1 MLDIKLIKEQG
12 SRVQEQLNRRG
23 PGTSKDLDQLI
34 ELDAERREALNQ
46 AQTLKNK
53 KKTLSA
59 EVGQLKK
66 KGENADSLMAEVK
79 QLNTEIKQWDDKSA
93 EFDEQVRATLLKI
106 PNLPSESTPEGT
118 DESQNEE
125 IRVWGQKP
133 PIDFKPKSHLEL
145 GESLGLLDLKRAAKI
160 SGARFAV
167 FRGQG
172 AALLRAL
179 IQFMLDTQT
188 RENGYEELYPPVLV
202 NKDSLMGTGQLPKF
216 EEDLFKL
223 RDDELFLIPT
233 AEVPV
238 TNYHRDEILPEESL
252 PVKYAA
258 YTLCFRR
265 EAGSYGKDTQGII
278 RQHQFDKVEL
288 VKFVKP
294 EHSYDELEKLVTD
307 AESILQK
314 LGLHYRVVN
323 LCTGDL
329 GFSAAKTYDLEVWLP
344 SQDTFR
350 EISSC
355 SNFTDYQARRAMIRY
370 KPQGKSHSVSGS
382 EGKSRSVSGSGNVPH
397 STSQG
402 KSRSVSGGKPEL
414 VHTLNGSGLAAG
426 RLFVAVLENYQ
437 QADGS
442 IQIPEPLRPYMN
454 GAESIS

>member
-1 MLDIKLIKEQG
+1 MLDIKRIRDEG
-12 SRVQEQLNRRG
+12 EHVQSQLNRRG
-23 PGTSKDLDQLI
+23 PGTAKDLDRLI
-34 ELDAERREALNQ
+34 EIDAQRRNAQNQ
-46 AQTLKNK
+46 SQNLKNK

-59 EVGQLKK
+59 EVGKLKK
-66 KGENADSLMAEVK
+66 QGQNADTLMAEVK
-79 QLNTEIKQWDDKSA
+79 HINEQIKEWDDKA
-93 EFDEQVRATLLKI
+93 DELEEEVRTTLLNV
-106 PNLPSESTPEGT
+106 PNVPDESVPDGA

-125 IRVWGQKP
+125 VRQWGEKP
-133 PIDFKPKSHLEL
+133 SFDFEPKNHLEL
-145 GESLGLLDLKRAAKI
+145 GEALGLLDLKRAAKI

-179 IQFMLDTQT
+179 IQFMLNTQT

-202 NKDSLMGTGQLPKF
+202 NEDSLKGTGQLPKF

-288 VKFVKP
+288 VQFVKP
-294 EHSYDELEKLVTD
+294 EQSYDELEKLVTH

-314 LGLHYRVVN
+314 LNLHYRVVN

-344 SQDTFR
+344 SQNTYR

-355 SNFTDYQARRAMIRY
+355 SNFTDYQARRAMIRT
-370 KPQGKSHSVSGS
+370 KGK
-382 EGKSRSVSGSGNVPH
+382 N
-397 STSQG
+397 
-402 KSRSVSGGKPEL
+402 GKPEL

-437 QADGS
+437 QADGT
-442 IQIPEPLRPYMN
+442 IKIPEPLQPYLDGRN
-454 GAESIS
+454 AIQK

>member
-1 MLDIKLIKEQG
+1 MLDIKLIREQG
-12 SRVQEQLNRRG
+12 GAIHDQLNRRG
-23 PGTSKDLDQLI
+23 PGTSSDLERLLEIDLQ
-34 ELDAERREALNQ
+34 RRESLNQ

-59 EVGQLKK
+59 EVGNLKK
-66 KGENADSLMAEVK
+66 KGEDAAGPMEEVK
-79 QLNTEIKQWDDKSA
+79 QLNVQIKEWDDKAS
-93 EFDEQVRATLLKI
+93 ELDEQVRTTLLKI
-106 PNLPSESTPEGT
+106 PNLPSESTPEGA
-118 DESQNEE
+118 DESQNQEV
-125 IRVWGQKP
+125 RVWGQKP
-133 PIDFKPKSHLEL
+133 SLDFEPKNHLEL
-145 GESLGLLDLKRAAKI
+145 GEALGLLDLKRAAKI

-167 FRGQG
+167 FKGQG

-179 IQFMLDTQT
+179 IQFMLNTQT

-288 VKFVKP
+288 VQFVKP
-294 EHSYDELEKLVTD
+294 EQSYDLLEKLVVD

-314 LGLHYRVVN
+314 LNLHYRVVN
-323 LCTGDL
+323 LCAGDL

-344 SQDTFR
+344 SQNTYR

-370 KPQGKSHSVSGS
+370 KGKD
-382 EGKSRSVSGSGNVPH
+382 
-397 STSQG
+397 
-402 KSRSVSGGKPEL
+402 GGKPEL

-442 IQIPEPLRPYMN
+442 IRVPEPLRPYLD
-454 GAESIS
+454 GLDIIQ

>member
-1 MLDIKLIKEQG
+1 MIDIKLIREQG
-12 SRVQEQLNRRG
+12 PRVHDQLNRRG
-23 PGTSKDLDQLI
+23 PGTSADLDRLI
-34 ELDAERREALNQ
+34 EIDAERREALNSS
-46 AQTLKNK
+46 QTLKSK
-53 KKTLSA
+53 KKPLSA
-59 EVGQLKK
+59 EVGKLKK
-66 KGENADSLMAEVK
+66 QGENADALMAEVK
-79 QLNTEIKQWDDKSA
+79 QINTEIDEWDGKADALDK
-93 EFDEQVRATLLKI
+93 ELRTTLLKI
-106 PNLPSESTPEGT
+106 PNLPSDSTPDGT
-118 DESQNEE
+118 DESQNVE
-125 IRVWGQKP
+125 IRKWGEKP
-133 PIDFKPKSHLEL
+133 TLNFEPKNHLEL
-145 GESLGLLDLKRAAKI
+145 GETLGILDMKRAVKI

-202 NKDSLMGTGQLPKF
+202 NKESLMGTGQLPKF

-238 TNYHRDEILPEESL
+238 TNFHRDEILPEESL

-294 EHSYDELEKLVTD
+294 ETSYDELEKLVAN

-314 LGLHYRVVN
+314 LNLHYRVVN

-344 SQDTFR
+344 SQDTYR

-355 SNFTDYQARRAMIRY
+355 SNFTDYQARRAMIRT
-370 KPQGKSHSVSGS
+370 KS
-382 EGKSRSVSGSGNVPH
+382 KD
-397 STSQG
+397 
-402 KSRSVSGGKPEL
+402 GGKPEL

-442 IQIPEPLRPYMN
+442 ILIPEPLRPYLN
-454 GAESIS
+454 GLEVIG

>member
-1 MLDIKLIKEQG
+1 MLDIKLIREQG
-12 SRVQEQLNRRG
+12 EHVHNQLNRRG

-34 ELDAERREALNQ
+34 EIDAQRRDALSQSQ
-46 AQTLKNK
+46 ALKNK

-59 EVGQLKK
+59 EVGKLKK
-66 KGENADSLMAEVK
+66 QGENADALMAEVK
-79 QLNTEIKQWDDKSA
+79 QLNAEIGEWDAKA
-93 EFDEQVRATLLKI
+93 GELDEKLRSTLLKI
-106 PNLPSESTPEGT
+106 PNLPSESTPDGA
-118 DESQNEE
+118 DESQNQEV
-125 IRVWGQKP
+125 RKWG
-133 PIDFKPKSHLEL
+133 DKPKLDFTPKNHLEL
-145 GESLGLLDLKRAAKI
+145 GETLGILDMKRAVKI

-167 FRGQG
+167 FKGQG

-202 NKDSLMGTGQLPKF
+202 NKESLMGTGQLPKF

-252 PVKYAA
+252 PVKYVA

-288 VKFVKP
+288 VKFVKSGT
-294 EHSYDELEKLVTD
+294 SYDELENLVTH

-314 LGLHYRVVN
+314 LNLHYRVVN

-344 SQDTFR
+344 SQNTYR

-355 SNFTDYQARRAMIRY
+355 SNFTDYQARRAMIRT
-370 KPQGKSHSVSGS
+370 KS
-382 EGKSRSVSGSGNVPH
+382 KD
-397 STSQG
+397 
-402 KSRSVSGGKPEL
+402 GGKPG
-414 VHTLNGSGLAAG
+414 T
-426 RLFVAVLENYQ
+426 R
-437 QADGS
+437 
-442 IQIPEPLRPYMN
+442 
-454 GAESIS
+454 

>member
-1 MLDIKLIKEQG
+1 MLDIKLIREQG
-12 SRVQEQLNRRG
+12 DRVRSQLNRRG
-23 PGTSKDLDQLI
+23 AGTSADLDRLLEMDQQ
-34 ELDAERREALNQ
+34 RREALNQ
-46 AQTLKNK
+46 AQTLKNR

-59 EVGQLKK
+59 EVGALKK
-66 KGENADSLMAEVK
+66 KGEDAASLMEEVK
-79 QLNTEIKQWDDKSA
+79 QLNVQIKEWDDKSG
-93 EFDEQVRATLLKI
+93 ELDEQLRNMLLKI
-106 PNLPSESTPEGT
+106 PNLPSETTPEGA
-118 DESQNEE
+118 DESENEE
-125 IRVWGQKP
+125 VRVWGQLP
-133 PIDFKPKSHLEL
+133 SFDFEPKNHMEL
-145 GESLGLLDLKRAAKI
+145 GETLGLLDLKRAVKI

-167 FRGQG
+167 FKGQG

-202 NKDSLMGTGQLPKF
+202 NKESLMGTGQLPKF

-252 PVKYAA
+252 SIKYAA

-294 EHSYDELEKLVTD
+294 EHSYDELEQLVTN

-314 LGLHYRVVN
+314 LNLHYRVVN
-323 LCTGDL
+323 LCAGDL

-344 SQDTFR
+344 SQNTYR

-370 KPQGKSHSVSGS
+370 KSKD
-382 EGKSRSVSGSGNVPH
+382 
-397 STSQG
+397 
-402 KSRSVSGGKPEL
+402 GGKPEL

-442 IQIPEPLRPYMN
+442 IQIPEALQPYMN
-454 GAESIS
+454 GKDRIALG

>member
-1 MLDIKLIKEQG
+1 MLDIKLIREQG
-12 SRVQEQLNRRG
+12 DRVHDQLNRRG
-23 PGTSKDLDQLI
+23 PGTSADLEQLLEI
-34 ELDAERREALNQ
+34 DKQRREALNQ
-46 AQTLKNK
+46 AQSLKNK

-59 EVGQLKK
+59 EVGKLKK
-66 KGENADSLMAEVK
+66 QGENADALMAEVK
-79 QLNTEIKQWDDKSA
+79 QLNAEIDEWDDKSNA
-93 EFDEQVRATLLKI
+93 LDEQVRSILLKI
-106 PNLPSESTPEGT
+106 PNLPSESTPDGT
-118 DESQNEE
+118 DESQNVEV
-125 IRVWGQKP
+125 RVWGEKP
-133 PIDFKPKSHLEL
+133 SFDFEPKNHLEL
-145 GESLGLLDLKRAAKI
+145 GEALDLLDLKRAAKI

-167 FRGQG
+167 FKGQG

-179 IQFMLDTQT
+179 INFMLNTQT

-202 NKDSLMGTGQLPKF
+202 NEDSLIGTGQLPKF
-216 EEDLFKL
+216 EEDVFKL
-223 RDDELFLIPT
+223 RDDELYLIPT

-288 VKFVKP
+288 VKFAKP

-307 AESILQK
+307 AESILQM
-314 LGLHYRVVN
+314 LDLPYRVVN
-323 LCTGDL
+323 LCAGDL

-344 SQDTFR
+344 SQNTYR

-370 KPQGKSHSVSGS
+370 KGKD
-382 EGKSRSVSGSGNVPH
+382 
-397 STSQG
+397 
-402 KSRSVSGGKPEL
+402 GGKPEL

-442 IQIPEPLRPYMN
+442 IRIPEPLQTYLN
-454 GAESIS
+454 GQTLLRGRKLVDG